1 MYEFCTYFDDRYVG
15 RALALVGSLRR
26 TCPRFRLWALCLN
39 EEARLALDG
48 MALPEVTPIRLAE
61 FEQANPA
68 LVQVKGSRSPL
79 EYYFTCSPFLPSFI
93 LERHQEVGT
102 ITYLDADLFFFSD
115 PAPLFRAMGGAPV
128 AIIGHRFPKRLT
140 ALEAYGRFNVGW
152 LSFRRDARAFDCLAW
167 WQQRCLEWCY
177 DRVEE
182 GRFADQKYLDDW
194 PARFSGTVELE
205 HLGAGVAPW
214 NLETSPIRAVGGQV
228 EVAGQPLVF
237 FHFHGVKR
245 VSPRIYDLGLAPYG
259 VRASGL
265 VVRRIYGPFLRALGD
280 AEHALAKLGIS
291 APGPRRRGARRTE
304 GEQRAM
310 LEGNPEGTGRF
321 QRRWWFAKEIFR
333 RRYALVA
340 GRFVP

>member
-39 EEARLALDG
+39 EEARLALG
-48 MALPEVTPIRLAE
+48 ELALPEVTPIRLAE
-61 FEQANPA
+61 LELANPA
-68 LVQVKGSRSPL
+68 LVQVKRSRSPL

-93 LERHQEVGT
+93 LDRNPEVDA

-128 AIIGHRFPKRLT
+128 AIIAHRFPKRLT

-152 LSFRRDARAFDCLAW
+152 LTFRRDAQAFQCLAW
-167 WQQRCLEWCY
+167 WKRRCLEWCY

-194 PARFSGTVELE
+194 PARFPGTVELE

-214 NLETSPIRAVGGQV
+214 NLETSPIRAAKGRV
-228 EVAGQPLVF
+228 EVAGQPLIF

-245 VSPRIYDLGLAPYG
+245 VAPRIYDLGLAPYG

-265 VVRRIYGPFLRALGD
+265 AVRRIYGPFLRALGD
-280 AEHALAKLGIS
+280 AEHALARLGVS
-291 APGPRRRGARRTE
+291 APAPHRR
-304 GEQRAM
+304 
-310 LEGNPEGTGRF
+310 GTGRTPGNNHAVLGGGPEQTRRF
-321 QRRWWFAKEIFR
+321 QRLWHFTKEIVR
-333 RRYALVA
+333 RRYALVV
-340 GRFVP
+340 GGFVP

>member
-26 TCPRFRLWALCLN
+26 TCPQFRLWALCLN
-39 EEARLALDG
+39 KEAHLALG
-48 MALPEVTPIRLAE
+48 ELALPEVAPIRLAE
-61 FEQANPA
+61 LEQANPA
-68 LVQVKGSRSPL
+68 LVRVKGGRSPL

-93 LERHQEVGT
+93 LARNPHIDA

-115 PAPLFRAMGGAPV
+115 PAPLFREMGSASV

-152 LSFRRDARAFDCLAW
+152 LTFRRDGRAFDCLAW

-194 PARFSGTVELE
+194 PTRFPGTVELKN
-205 HLGAGVAPW
+205 LGAGVAPW
-214 NLETSPIRAVGGQV
+214 NLETAPIRATQGRV
-228 EVAGQPLVF
+228 EVAGQPLIF
-237 FHFHGVKR
+237 FHFHGVKL
-245 VSPRIYDLGLAPYG
+245 VAPRIYDLGLAPYG

-265 VVRRIYGPFLRALGD
+265 AVRRIYGPYLRGLEDAARALAG
-280 AEHALAKLGIS
+280 LGVS
-291 APGPRRRGARRTE
+291 TPAPHRRGTQRTQ
-304 GEQRAM
+304 GDNGAVRW
-310 LEGNPEGTGRF
+310 GGPEGTYLVRRLLRF
-321 QRRWWFAKEIFR
+321 TREIVR
-333 RRYALVA
+333 RRYALVLR
-340 GRFVP
+340 GFVP